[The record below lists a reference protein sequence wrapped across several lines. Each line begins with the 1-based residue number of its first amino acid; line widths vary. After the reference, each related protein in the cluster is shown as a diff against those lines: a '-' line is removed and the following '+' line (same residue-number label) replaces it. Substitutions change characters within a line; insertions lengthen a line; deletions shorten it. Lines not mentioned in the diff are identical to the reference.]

1 MSPFFKKLSSWILGS
16 ALAACGGSSSGTPG
30 SGAEITMAPHP
41 FGIEVIVR
49 TAENFATAADVTQ
62 FVALA
67 AQNSVT
73 RINLLVKQDEDGSI
87 ASGQVFYRSA
97 IAPSAPG
104 YTNFDVL
111 QAMLDASKAHN
122 IRVRAWIPQFHDQVA
137 AKLQPA
143 WQMMAAS
150 QGRVAPYTGTRN
162 QEYFVNPLHPEV
174 QAYELSLVQE
184 VTRRYPVDGVMLDW
198 IRFDNY
204 NMDLSDTTRQQYLAR
219 FQVDPLTLDFSKPSA
234 ALSQWNDYRTDGI
247 AAYVQRVRNALP
259 ANMPLGVYVL
269 PPEFV
274 EVAQDAGKFNT
285 SIDSLG
291 PMCYFV
297 DWGFSLNWVWSSCLS
312 TTAQKSGQADIVP
325 AMDSQLSDAQ
335 YQQIFSHLRSDFPQI
350 KTLSWFHHGKW
361 TPELFQRIARLSH
374 F

>member
-97 IAPSAPG
+97 IAPSASG
-104 YTNFDVL
+104 YANFDVL

-174 QAYELSLVQE
+174 QAYELSLIQE

-259 ANMPLGVYVL
+259 ANMPLGVYIL

-285 SIDSLG
+285 WIDSLG